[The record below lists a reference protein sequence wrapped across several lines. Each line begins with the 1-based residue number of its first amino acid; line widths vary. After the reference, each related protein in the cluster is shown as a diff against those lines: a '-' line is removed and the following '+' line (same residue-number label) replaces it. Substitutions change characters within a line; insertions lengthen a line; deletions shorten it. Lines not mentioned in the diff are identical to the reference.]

1 MKDTNRRRMMNMCI
15 LLCVVYF
22 ASYITRK
29 SYNASILT
37 IIQNT
42 SLTKAQTGL
51 AVTGSFITYGLGQVI
66 NGFIGDFVR
75 PRTMI
80 TLGLAGA
87 SICNILIP
95 YSLSPIP
102 LCILWCFNG
111 FFQSMMWPSISRC
124 MSEQFSMDFYKKGT
138 TYVSVA
144 CSVATVA
151 IYVIVSFFVEFF
163 SWQSTFYFSAVL
175 GAVVCVAW
183 YIICGKYEK
192 NPVCEPSEAHTK
204 DVTEENSASQ
214 RPPFLRLALMSGVF
228 PLMIVIALHGFLRD
242 GIETWMSSF
251 MNDVYG
257 IDASGAILSVAILP
271 VLSILSYSVG
281 SFFQKKTG
289 CPIRSN
295 LVLWLFGAAFSLV
308 LVLFY
313 KNSALVGV
321 SMIAL
326 LSGATHAINLMLT
339 TRVSIYYKKEG
350 YVSTFAGLLNA
361 CTYIGAAIATYGIA
375 HISEIYSWT
384 VIMSIFLGICVLG
397 ILFTLIALPKWTKF
411 RKEHEE

>member
-1 MKDTNRRRMMNMCI
+1 MKDIKRRMTNMCI

-42 SLTKAQTGL
+42 DLTKSQTGL

-66 NGFIGDFVR
+66 NGFLGDVVR

-80 TLGLAGA
+80 SLGLIGA
-87 SICNILIP
+87 SVCNILIP
-95 YSLSPIP
+95 YSLNPIA

-111 FFQSMMWPSISRC
+111 FFQSMMWPSITRS
-124 MSEQFSMDFYKKGT
+124 MSENFTVDFYKKGT
-138 TYVSVA
+138 TYVSIA

-151 IYVIVSFFVEFF
+151 IYIIVSFFVEFF
-163 SWQSTFYFSAVL
+163 TWQATFYFAAIFGL
-175 GAVVCVAW
+175 VVCAFW

-192 NPVCEPSEAHTK
+192 NPICEPFETNVKEVPEKSEPVH
-204 DVTEENSASQ
+204 

-228 PLMIVIALHGFLRD
+228 PIMLVIALHGFLRD

-251 MNDVYG
+251 MNDVYK
-257 IDASGAILSVAILP
+257 IDTSGAILSVAILP
-271 VLSILSYSVG
+271 LLSILSYYVG

-289 CPIRSN
+289 CPIKSN

-308 LVLFY
+308 LMLFY
-313 KNSALVGV
+313 KNSAVLGV
-321 SMIAL
+321 TMISL

-339 TRVSIYYKKEG
+339 TRVSIYYKKAG
-350 YVSTFAGLLNA
+350 YIATFAGLLNA
-361 CTYIGAAIATYGIA
+361 CTYVGAAVATYGIA
-375 HISEIYSWT
+375 SISEKYSWT
-384 VIMSIFLGICVLG
+384 VIMGIFLAVCLIG
-397 ILFTLIALPKWTKF
+397 ILFTLIALPKWTRF
-411 RKEHEE
+411 RKEQEE